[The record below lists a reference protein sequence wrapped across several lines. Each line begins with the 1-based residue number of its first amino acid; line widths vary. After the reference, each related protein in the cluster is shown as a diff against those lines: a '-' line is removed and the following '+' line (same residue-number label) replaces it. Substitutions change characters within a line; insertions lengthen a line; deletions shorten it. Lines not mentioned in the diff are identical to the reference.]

1 MSRSEIRQELV
12 VIIGLA
18 WGMANVPQAM
28 AWAQMPCEQ
37 SVLTFPMSGDGS
49 FGQSVELDGNRL
61 VVGAHSIFQ
70 SPGLVFV
77 YDRSIAGWELSSTLK
92 APDWKLYDDFGWA
105 VAIDGDSLIVA
116 RPTDGSLNSKGSVY
130 AYQRQSNG
138 TWLMTQKIANTKPGI
153 WAFGWAMSIDGSRV
167 AIGAKGAAALS
178 PRGRVYIFEL
188 ENGLWV
194 EKAEVAPSLDDIGDW
209 FGASVALQGDRLAV
223 GAPQNGTGRAYVF
236 DRQAN
241 GAWVEQALFTPPVV
255 SPTGDEFG
263 RSVAVDGDTVVVG
276 SIGYDAPILNVGAAF
291 IYRLNAGTWSLEQQV
306 SPPFNG
312 DFAYFGYA
320 VDIDGDSLLVGAPNE
335 NGPFLGTGL
344 IYRYLRNNSSWT
356 PAGTLN
362 GSKPFELTW
371 FGARFAR
378 SGNELAVSAPAGFT
392 PGIGRVYLLSSTPST
407 LLGSSKT
414 QVATGS
420 GGTQPLQLAAC
431 SGHAG
436 DFYLLLG
443 SLSGTAPVLPL
454 GPLDLPLVF
463 DAYTQ
468 FTLTSPNSLILPA
481 SFGQLDAWGRADT
494 SFRLPPGSAP
504 SFVGQTAH
512 HAFVVLDQTTLAL
525 ENVSN
530 PAPVLLAP

>member
-1 MSRSEIRQELV
+1 MSVPSALLAAV
-12 VIIGLA
+12 ALSLHGLA
-18 WGMANVPQAM
+18 QA
-28 AWAQMPCEQ
+28 PCEQ
-37 SVLTFPMSGDGS
+37 VVVQNPLTLDGD
-49 FGQSVELDGNRL
+49 FGQSIAFDGNL
-61 VVGAHSIFQ
+61 LAIGMPTVSF
-70 SPGLVFV
+70 SPGFALI
-77 YDRSIAGWELSSTLK
+77 YEHTETGLQLQAQLQ
-92 APDWKLYDDFGWA
+92 APDGKNADLFGWS
-105 VAIDGDSLIVA
+105 VALE
-116 RPTDGSLNSKGSVY
+116 GSHLMVGRRAAGTLNSQGAVY

-512 HAFVVLDQTTLAL
+512 HAFLVLDQTTLAL
-525 ENVSN
+525 ETVSN

>member
-1 MSRSEIRQELV
+1 
-12 VIIGLA
+12 
-18 WGMANVPQAM
+18 
-28 AWAQMPCEQ
+28 MPT
-37 SVLTFPMSGDGS
+37 VS
-49 FGQSVELDGNRL
+49 F
-61 VVGAHSIFQ
+61 
-70 SPGLVFV
+70 SPGFALI
-77 YDRSIAGWELSSTLK
+77 YEHTETGLQLQAQLQ
-92 APDWKLYDDFGWA
+92 APDGKNADLFGWS
-105 VAIDGDSLIVA
+105 VALE
-116 RPTDGSLNSKGSVY
+116 GSHLMVGRRAAGTLNSQGAVY

-263 RSVAVDGDTVVVG
+263 RSVAVDGDTVAVG
-276 SIGYDAPILNVGAAF
+276 AIAYDAPYMNAGGVF
-291 IYRLNAGTWSLEQQV
+291 IYEKQAGSWAFRQLL
-306 SPPFNG
+306 SPTFNG
-312 DFAYFGYA
+312 YTARYGYSL
-320 VDIDGDSLLVGAPNE
+320 SLLGEELFVGAPTDGNPILSSGYVHRYQRIQGVWQE
-335 NGPFLGTGL
+335 TAKFEGSAPFAS
-344 IYRYLRNNSSWT
+344 R
-356 PAGTLN
+356 
-362 GSKPFELTW
+362 W
-371 FGARFAR
+371 FGSGIVRF
-378 SGNELAVSAPAGFT
+378 GDELVITAPAANS
-392 PGIGRVYLLSSTPST
+392 PGPGKVHIYSLVPST
-407 LLGSSKT
+407 HLEGSNS
-414 QVATGS
+414 QVSTGA

-431 SGHAG
+431 GEHAG

-443 SLSGTAPVLPL
+443 SLSGTAPALPL

-468 FTLTSPNSLILPA
+468 FTLAFPNSSWLPG
-481 SFGQLDAWGRADT
+481 SLGQLDPWGRANA
-494 SFRLPPGSAP
+494 SLVLLPGSAP

-512 HAFVVLDQTTLAL
+512 HAFVVFDQQSLAL
-525 ENVSN
+525 ETVSN
-530 PAPVLLAP
+530 PTPVLLAP